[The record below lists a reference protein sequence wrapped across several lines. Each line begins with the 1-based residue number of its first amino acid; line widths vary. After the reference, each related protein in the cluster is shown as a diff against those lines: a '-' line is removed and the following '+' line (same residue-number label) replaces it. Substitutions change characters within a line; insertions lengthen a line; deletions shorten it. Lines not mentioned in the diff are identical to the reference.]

1 MRLSESLNLSRR
13 QTLAGLM
20 STAVPLSI
28 FAQTGQISRTV
39 YEVEATTGF
48 QGSYVFVPQ
57 KTSPSGV
64 ILMLHGSE
72 GGTNGNYIWLA
83 HWLASYGFVTM
94 PLPYSVG
101 GNTWHAG
108 DIIRVSIDRTEQAL
122 DTLRRHP
129 ASNGKAGIC
138 GYSRGAEHALLVASL
153 LARDKPSQVPQA
165 VAVHAA
171 SDLAV
176 RDFYSA
182 SVYPTEPKPRTTP
195 LSSWTWRG
203 TEIPVGK
210 EIEIERFAGGLFLS
224 HGELDDIWTVQKTRN
239 LEKRL
244 RDAGRSPVT
253 RYFADQKHGLSA
265 ARRTELMREWVQF
278 FTMHLS

>member
-1 MRLSESLNLSRR
+1 MQTSKALNISRR
-13 QTLAGLM
+13 QVLSGLV
-20 STAVPLSI
+20 SAILPASI
-28 FAQTGQISRTV
+28 FAQTVQLSRTV

-57 KTSPSGV
+57 KASPSGV

-72 GGTNGNYIWLA
+72 GGANGSYIWLA
-83 HWLASYGFVTM
+83 HWLASYGFITM

-122 DTLRRHP
+122 DTLRKHS

-165 VAVHAA
+165 VA
-171 SDLAV
+171 
-176 RDFYSA
+176 RC
-182 SVYPTEPKPRTTP
+182 
-195 LSSWTWRG
+195 
-203 TEIPVGK
+203 
-210 EIEIERFAGGLFLS
+210 
-224 HGELDDIWTVQKTRN
+224 RN
-239 LEKRL
+239 L
-244 RDAGRSPVT
+244 RSPP
-253 RYFADQKHGLSA
+253 
-265 ARRTELMREWVQF
+265 
-278 FTMHLS
+278 